1 MYILLFDL
9 FFLCS
14 VVYEVN
20 GHQTTFN
27 TGWSTAQNS
36 EGDRVLSLE
45 AALVI
50 AHGKLYFPEFFPLR
64 KISFYLSCSVHVN
77 MVEEKIIKPIYNE
90 FS

>member
-1 MYILLFDL
+1 MMYILLFDL

-50 AHGKLYFPEFFPLR
+50 AHGKLYFPEFFPLSNNII
-64 KISFYLSCSVHVN
+64 ISFLQCTCKYG
-77 MVEEKIIKPIYNE
+77 
-90 FS
+90 